1 MTRSR
6 VRGRGVAL
14 ALATTLATALTAA
27 LLPVG
32 QATAATGTAVEGTIR
47 HAGVADAVPG
57 SYLVVLRDDR
67 VEAAP
72 GTNATA
78 EVTRLADRLR
88 ARYGGTVGHVYGS
101 ALTGF
106 EVRLT
111 ERAARRLAA
120 DPAVAYV
127 EQNRV
132 TPLVGPGVQINPPSW
147 GLDRIDQRNLPL
159 DGRYA
164 YPNTAHNV
172 HVYVVD
178 TGIRAT
184 HVDFGGRVTGGVDL
198 VDGALP
204 ADDCNGHGTHLAGTI
219 GGRSY
224 GVAKETQLHPVRVL
238 NCQGSGT
245 FATVIA
251 GIDWITANAARPAVV
266 ELAIGGSA
274 NTTLDAAVTNS
285 INSGIT
291 YVTTGGSSNGSAC
304 NYSPGRVPAA
314 LTVVG
319 TSATDARLSSGN
331 YGSCIDLYAPGANIA
346 STWNTS
352 DTAVATIS
360 GGSAA
365 SAHVAGCAALALSAN
380 PTWSPAQVSSY
391 LTSRATTNIV
401 SGVPAG
407 TPNRLLYCGP

>member
-1 MTRSR
+1 MTRSP
-6 VRGRGVAL
+6 VRSRTLVLAVAT
-14 ALATTLATALTAA
+14 ALATAL
-27 LLPVG
+27 LPG
-32 QATAATGTAVEGTIR
+32 AQAAATTGDAAGGVIR
-47 HAGVADAVPG
+47 HAGAADSVPG
-57 SYLVVLRDDR
+57 SYLVVLHDRDVRRSPGVD
-67 VEAAP
+67 AA
-72 GTNATA
+72 A
-78 EVTRLADRLR
+78 EVGRVADRLR
-88 ARYGGTVGHVYGS
+88 ARYGGAVGHVYGS

-106 EVRLT
+106 EVRLP

-132 TPLVGPGVQINPPSW
+132 TALVGPGTQLNPPSW

-159 DGRYA
+159 DARYA

-178 TGIRAT
+178 TGVRAT
-184 HVDFGGRVTGGVDL
+184 HVDFGGRVGGGVDL

-219 GGRSY
+219 GGTSH
-224 GVAKETQLHPVRVL
+224 GVAKETRIHPVRVL
-238 NCQGSGT
+238 SCAGSGT
-245 FATVIA
+245 LATVIA
-251 GIDWITANAARPAVV
+251 GIDWITANGVRPGVV

-274 NTTLDAAVTNS
+274 NTALDAAVTNS
-285 INSGIT
+285 INRGFT

-304 NYSPGRVPAA
+304 NFSPGRVPGA

-319 TSATDARLSSGN
+319 TSATDARLPSGN
-331 YGSCIDLYAPGANIA
+331 YGSCIDLFAPGANIV
-346 STWNTS
+346 STWYTGN
-352 DTAVATIS
+352 TAVATIS
-360 GGSAA
+360 GGSTA

-380 PTWSPAQVSSY
+380 PTWTPAQVSGY
-391 LTSRATTNIV
+391 LTGRATTNV
-401 SGVPAG
+401 VTGVPSG

>member
-6 VRGRGVAL
+6 LRGRLL
-14 ALATTLATALTAA
+14 ALTLATALTAVLA
-27 LLPVG
+27 P
-32 QATAATGTAVEGTIR
+32 AGTASAAGAAEGTIR
-47 HAGVADAVPG
+47 HAGAADALRD
-57 SYLVVLRDDR
+57 SYIVVLRDDVAR
-67 VEAAP
+67 RAD
-72 GTNATA
+72 TNATA
-78 EVTRLADRLR
+78 EVTRVADRLR

-101 ALTGF
+101 ALSGF
-106 EVRLT
+106 EVRLS

-127 EQNRV
+127 EQNRM
-132 TPLVGPGVQINPPSW
+132 TPLIGPGTQFGPPSW

-159 DGRYA
+159 DNRYS

-172 HVYVVD
+172 HVYVAD
-178 TGIRAT
+178 TGVRAT
-184 HVDFGGRVTGGVDL
+184 HLDFGSRVTGGIDL

-219 GGRSY
+219 GGTSY
-224 GVAKETQLHPVRVL
+224 GVAKEVMIHPVRIL
-238 NCQGSGT
+238 NCQGSGS

-251 GIDWITANAARPAVV
+251 GIDWITANAQRPAVV

-274 NTTLDAAVTNS
+274 NTSLDTAVTNS
-285 INSGIT
+285 INRGIT

-304 NYSPGRVPAA
+304 NYSPGRVPGA

-331 YGSCIDLYAPGANIA
+331 YGSCIDLYAPGQNIT
-346 STWNTS
+346 STWYTS
-352 DTAVATIS
+352 NTAVNTIS
-360 GGSAA
+360 GGSTA

-380 PTWSPAQVSSY
+380 PTWSPAQVSNY
-391 LTSRATTNIV
+391 LTTRATANIV
-401 SGVPAG
+401 TGVPSG

>member
-1 MTRSR
+1 MTGTG
-6 VRGRGVAL
+6 VRGRLLTL
-14 ALATTLATALTAA
+14 ALVTAVTAA
-27 LLPVG
+27 LAPTG
-32 QATAATGTAVEGTIR
+32 PATATGTAEGTIR
-47 HAGVADAVPG
+47 HAGAADAVAD

-67 VEAAP
+67 VRAA
-72 GTNATA
+72 GGSATA
-78 EVTRLADRLR
+78 EVGRAADQLS
-88 ARYGGTVGHVYGS
+88 ARYGGTVGHVYGN
-101 ALTGF
+101 AVTGF
-106 EVRLT
+106 EVRLP

-132 TPLVGPGVQINPPSW
+132 TPLIGPGVQVDPPSW
-147 GLDRIDQRNLPL
+147 GLDRIDQRYLPL

-172 HVYVVD
+172 HAYVVD
-178 TGIRAT
+178 TGVRAT

-219 GGRSY
+219 GGTDY
-224 GVAKETQLHPVRVL
+224 GVAKEVQIHPVRVL
-238 NCQGSGT
+238 NCAGSGT

-251 GIDWITANAARPAVV
+251 GIDWITQNALRPAVV
-266 ELAIGGSA
+266 ELAIGGGA
-274 NTTLDAAVTNS
+274 NTTLDTAVTNS
-285 INSGIT
+285 INRGIT
-291 YVTTGGSSNGSAC
+291 YVTTGGSSSGNAC
-304 NYSPGRVPAA
+304 NYSPGRVPGA

-319 TSATDARLSSGN
+319 TSATDARLPSGN
-331 YGSCIDLYAPGANIA
+331 YGSCIDLFAPGANIP
-346 STWNTS
+346 STWYTGN
-352 DTAVATIS
+352 TAVATIS
-360 GGSAA
+360 GGSTA

-391 LTSRATTNIV
+391 LTSRATTNVVTGVV
-401 SGVPAG
+401 SG